1 MGASVTRLEVTQKRI
16 NQAQSNTTQR
26 GEILSGRQSQQH
38 TIGQPR
44 QILAQLGPVLVAFAL
59 EAVVFQTLVAAA
71 AVIGAPN
78 KSKKTGHPR
87 QL

>member
-1 MGASVTRLEVTQKRI
+1 MSQVGAVT
-16 NQAQSNTTQR
+16 
-26 GEILSGRQSQQH
+26 
-38 TIGQPR
+38 
-44 QILAQLGPVLVAFAL
+44 VAFVVSVVLQA
-59 EAVVFQTLVAAA
+59 EAAAVVFQTLVAAAA

>member
-1 MGASVTRLEVTQKRI
+1 M
-16 NQAQSNTTQR
+16 
-26 GEILSGRQSQQH
+26 
-38 TIGQPR
+38 
-44 QILAQLGPVLVAFAL
+44 LAQLGPVLVAFAL